1 MTLYEKIIEDF
12 KDACRARDAV
22 KRGTLAMLKSA
33 IQNKAIEKGKKDIPP
48 SDDEVMEVIGS
59 EVKKRRDSV
68 TQFRAA
74 QRHEL
79 ADKEEQELA
88 SLMVYLPAQL
98 TEDELVPLVADA
110 VARSGASS
118 EKDMGK
124 ALGLLSKELK
134 GRADMTLVAQIVKKK
149 ILG

>member
-12 KDACRARDAV
+12 KDASKARDAV

-33 IQNKAIEKGKKDIPP
+33 LQNKAIEKGKKDIPP
-48 SDDEVMEVIGS
+48 TDDDVMEVIGS

-74 QRHEL
+74 QRDEL

-88 SLMVYLPAQL
+88 VLMVYLPAQL
-98 TEDELVPLVADA
+98 TEDELAPLVADA

>member
-1 MTLYEKIIEDF
+1 MTLYEKIIADF
-12 KDACRARDAV
+12 TDACKARDAV

-33 IQNKAIEKGKKDIPP
+33 IQNKAIEKGTKDIPP
-48 SDDEVMEVIGS
+48 TDDEVMDVIGS
-59 EVKKRRDSV
+59 EVKKRRDSI

-88 SLMVYLPAQL
+88 VLMVYLPAQL

-110 VARSGASS
+110 VMRSGASS
-118 EKDMGK
+118 EKEMGK
-124 ALGLLSKELK
+124 VLGLLSKELK
-134 GRADMTLVAQIVKKK
+134 GRADMALVAQIVKKK

>member
-12 KDACRARDAV
+12 KDASKARDAV

-33 IQNKAIEKGKKDIPP
+33 LQNKAIEKGKKDILPN
-48 SDDEVMEVIGS
+48 DDEVMEVIGS